1 MAASIHITASIL
13 MVLGTSLSLSS
24 NRFEYS
30 KGLEILKEHLV
41 HDLGFS
47 KEPNVKEA
55 KLSDAEYEK
64 MFDVY
69 NEMKRQAA
77 EVKKI
82 RRRFKKLKHT
92 TPTKHSFH
100 LQEGDLSPSSLQFNL
115 ETLSEVERG
124 WSLVRAAS
132 LQLHLRR
139 TGRQVP
145 GTRVSLAQTILHGEG
160 SVVASTDTPDTSGE
174 EVTVSLD
181 ITDTVQAW
189 LLDPGTARGLT
200 VEAEGWEV
208 VREAGRAPVI
218 LVQAELSLTRQ
229 RRSLYPGLFQLEDD
243 LDADTDSDQDCGA
256 AASNRCCRDNMVVN
270 LRQLEG
276 FNFILEP
283 TEFNAYM
290 CRGRCPARYKPLN
303 DHSLL
308 QSLVHLQHQQQPASV
323 LGAELPAARV
333 RRPCCVPSQLASLP
347 ILHLDENNP
356 SKLKVTTWRSIV
368 VTECACG

>member
-1 MAASIHITASIL
+1 MPSSIYIAASIL
-13 MVLGTSLSLSS
+13 MVLGPSLSLSS

-55 KLSDAEYEK
+55 KLSDDEYEK
-64 MFDVY
+64 MLDVY
-69 NEMKRQAA
+69 NAMKRQAA

-92 TPTKHSFH
+92 TPTKHTFH
-100 LQEGDLSPSSLQFNL
+100 LQEGDLSSGSLQFNL
-115 ETLSEVERG
+115 ETFSEVERG
-124 WSLVRAAS
+124 WSLVGAAS

-139 TGRQVP
+139 TGHLVP
-145 GTRVSLAQTILHGEG
+145 GTRVSVSQTILHGEG
-160 SVVASTDTPDTSGE
+160 SVVASTDTPDTSQE
-174 EVTVSLD
+174 VVTVSLD
-181 ITDTVQAW
+181 IADTVQAW
-189 LLDPGTARGLT
+189 LLDPSTARGLT
-200 VEAEGWEV
+200 VQAEGWEV
-208 VREAGRAPVI
+208 VVEAGRDPVI

-229 RRSLYPGLFQLEDD
+229 RRSLYPGFFQLEED

-308 QSLVHLQHQQQPASV
+308 QSLVHLQHLQDPASV
-323 LGAELPAARV
+323 LGAALHTRV

-347 ILHLDENNP
+347 ILHLDETNP